1 MFNDFLAQHN
11 ELFGR
16 LEVIES
22 DVLKAATLCSETIA
36 NGGKIIFCGNGGS
49 AADSQ
54 HIAAELVGRLVD
66 DRPALAAIS
75 LTTDT
80 SALTCVG
87 NDYGYDQVF
96 SRQLAAVGRSG
107 DVLVAI
113 STSGNSGNVMKAVE
127 VAQQSGINTI
137 GFLGR
142 DGGKLGSMVNVPIVV
157 PSSVTARIQ
166 EAHIF
171 IGHSLCAMIEKQLGY
186 GNWK

>member
-1 MFNDFLAQHN
+1 MFNDFLAQHI

-16 LEVIES
+16 LDVIS
-22 DVLKAATLCSETIA
+22 PDVAKAAELCGNAIA
-36 NGGKIIFCGNGGS
+36 TGGKIIFCGNGGS

-66 DRPALAAIS
+66 DRPALAALS

-96 SRQLAAVGRSG
+96 SRQLAAVGRTG

-127 VAQQSGINTI
+127 VAQQLGIKTV
-137 GFLGR
+137 GLLGR
-142 DGGKLGSMVNVPIVV
+142 DGGTMASMVDVPVVV
-157 PSSVTARIQ
+157 PSPFTARIQ

-171 IGHSLCAMIEKQLGY
+171 IGHTLCAMIEKQLGY